1 MNFDYEIA
9 NDNGAIIY
17 GIIDGNESIVFIKA
31 GAGGSHTG
39 YENKY
44 LHMAHAIHR
53 KDGSTVICASNP
65 SDALSREYDG
75 AVLQQ
80 ILGARSNPNS
90 KPKIRFIGTSR
101 GAFLGLTE
109 LAEHFEFDKLLLI
122 NMPLMVNFHKVKKA
136 RAISRAVFVF
146 GSADPSVPYIP
157 FIKRHTESITVIQ
170 GADHNFKEKT
180 EDFISLYNLL

>member
-1 MNFDYEIA
+1 MNFDYEITR
-9 NDNGAIIY
+9 DNGQISY
-17 GIIDGNESIVFIKA
+17 GIVNGSESIVFIKA

-44 LHMAHAIHR
+44 LHMAHAIH
-53 KDGSTVICASNP
+53 KNDGSTVICASNP

-80 ILGARSNPNS
+80 ILSAKSNPNF

-122 NMPLMVNFHKVKKA
+122 NMPLMINFHKVKRA

-146 GSADPSVPYIP
+146 GSADPSVPYVP
-157 FIKRHTESITVIQ
+157 FLKRHTENITLIQ
-170 GADHNFKEKT
+170 GANHNFEGKT
-180 EDFISLYNLL
+180 EDFISLYSLI